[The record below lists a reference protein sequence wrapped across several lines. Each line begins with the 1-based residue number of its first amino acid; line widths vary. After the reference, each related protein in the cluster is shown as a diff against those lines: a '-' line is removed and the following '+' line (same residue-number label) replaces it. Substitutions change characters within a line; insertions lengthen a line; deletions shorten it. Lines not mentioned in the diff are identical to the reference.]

1 MKLTRQSVRGRH
13 FVQEPISL
21 PLGLHHEISRSVVS
35 LPSCD
40 SRPDNYVDLFWTAF
54 DPTSLYNTV
63 FKIVFIGS
71 SGYTIYL
78 MLHDYKPTQDPNLD
92 TFKVQYLLG
101 AAAILAVL
109 FPYTYTPSEVCG
121 STQGDSTFLA
131 DLSRSYGHFPSGSS
145 R

>member
-1 MKLTRQSVRGRH
+1 MPVCGRH
-13 FVQEPISL
+13 FVQEPIL
-21 PLGLHHEISRSVVS
+21 VPFGVCYEISWSVGKIEAAQNH
-35 LPSCD
+35 
-40 SRPDNYVDLFWTAF
+40 PDRCPDLFWTAF

-101 AAAILAVL
+101 AAAVLGIL
-109 FPYTYTPSEVCG
+109 FPYTYTPSEVRRSSWDEFVC
-121 STQGDSTFLA
+121 SLTSVDSLGIFHLA
-131 DLSRSYGHFPSGSS
+131 
-145 R
+145 